1 MVSYKDKILC
11 AANMQDSVLM
21 VTMNIFLYTCSLQ
34 TTQEKVSTT
43 QQESLLRDL
52 ISHVRTTKWYRLGLQ
67 LDLDDFKL
75 QEIEVNVKD
84 NEDRLRKMF
93 QAWLEDCVNP
103 SWKDVVKALK
113 EIGDRKLGAE
123 LEKQFCK

>member
-1 MVSYKDKILC
+1 
-11 AANMQDSVLM
+11 M
-21 VTMNIFLYTCSLQ
+21 VTMNIFLYTCSLL

-43 QQESLLRDL
+43 QLLRNL
-52 ISHVRTTKWYRLGLQ
+52 IFSVRTTKWYRLGLQ

-75 QEIEVNVKD
+75 QEIEVNEKD

-103 SWKDVVKALK
+103 SWQDVVKALK
-113 EIGDRKLGAE
+113 EIGERKLGAE

>member
-1 MVSYKDKILC
+1 
-11 AANMQDSVLM
+11 MQDCVLM
-21 VTMNIFLYTCSLQ
+21 VTMNIFLYTCSLR
-34 TTQEKVSTT
+34 TTQERVSTT
-43 QQESLLRDL
+43 QQEPHLRDL
-52 ISHVRTTKWYRLGLQ
+52 VTHVRTTKWYHLGLQ

-75 QEIEVNVKD
+75 QEIEVNMKD
-84 NEDRLRKMF
+84 NKDHLRKMF